1 VPIVGDCYNSSV
13 HSIFISYLRLAM
25 GVTLARDAGKGRAFR
40 SLVPVLFPL
49 LLGLPLAVAAQ
60 QDVEHIRKSVEQF
73 VVRQLAGQ
81 PGLVSVEVGA
91 IDPQLRLGRCM
102 RVEGFLPA
110 GGRLWGNSTVGARCA
125 AGANWSIYVPVTVRI
140 QAPVV
145 VAARPL
151 ANGKVLAAED
161 LNLQTQDLTQ
171 LPAGVLLDPAL
182 AVGQTLNVGL
192 LPGYALR
199 QDMLRAPI
207 VIRQGQ
213 SVRLVAQGGGFS
225 VSAEGKALGNAAA
238 GQAVQVR
245 TAAGQTVSGVA
256 RPDGSVEVSF

>member
-1 VPIVGDCYNSSV
+1 
-13 HSIFISYLRLAM
+13 M
-25 GVTLARDAGKGRAFR
+25 GA
-40 SLVPVLFPL
+40 L
-49 LLGLPLAVAAQ
+49 LLLLLPLAAFGQ
-60 QDVEHIRKSVEQF
+60 QGPERIRKSVEQF
-73 VVRQLAGQ
+73 VLQQLVGQ

-91 IDPQLRLGRCM
+91 IDPQLKLEPCQ

-125 AGANWSIYVPVTVRI
+125 AGANWAIYVPVMVKI

-151 ANGKVLAAED
+151 ANGKTLVAED
-161 LNLQTQDLTQ
+161 LSLQTQDLTQ
-171 LPAGVLLDPAL
+171 LPAGVLTDPAL
-182 AVGQTLNVGL
+182 AVGQTLTVGL
-192 LPGYALR
+192 LPGYAVR

-238 GQAVQVR
+238 GQTVQVR
-245 TAAGQTVSGVA
+245 TSAGQTVSGIA
-256 RPDGSVEVSF
+256 RPDGSVEVNF